1 MPSEIR
7 MIASPGPPHARLRLI
22 VEGMTK
28 TFDGR
33 PVVEDVSFA
42 VREHEFVAIL
52 GPSGAGKT
60 TLFRCVT
67 GLLAADRG
75 IARIGGEDIRA
86 LRGRAR
92 RRVAI
97 VFQQFNLV
105 SRLTALDNVLAGRLG
120 HVPAWRGWLRRFDR
134 QDRLLALE
142 CLDRVGL
149 LAHAAQRSDR
159 LSGGQQQ
166 RVAIAR
172 ALVQRPDLIVADE
185 PVSSLDPNASAG
197 VLELLRGIAR
207 SDGVGVLCSLHQVP
221 YARAYADRVVGL
233 SHGRVVFDVPTER
246 FDRTAFEHL
255 YGELGTSNVAA
266 SVA

>member
-1 MPSEIR
+1 MALEIR
-7 MIASPGPPHARLRLI
+7 VIAPPGPPHARLRLI

-33 PVVEDVSFA
+33 PAVEDVSFA
-42 VREHEFVAIL
+42 VREHEFVAVL

-60 TLFRCVT
+60 TLFRCVS

-75 IARIGGEDIRA
+75 IARIGGDDISA

-105 SRLTALDNVLAGRLG
+105 SRLTALENVLAGRLG

-233 SHGRVVFDVPTER
+233 SHGRVVFDVTTER

-255 YGELGTSNVAA
+255 YGELGTANVAA